1 MSKGYYADPTAWE
14 AIARA
19 DKRPRNNS
27 EAHIDDL
34 HKGADGTCRIGVYHA
49 PGAKTGGNVLKVFRP
64 ERISFAARCLKVLET
79 ERLGETPLHEDTHP
93 SQI

>member
-34 HKGADGTCRIGVYHA
+34 HKGADGTCRTGVYHA
-49 PGAKTGGNVLKVFRP
+49 PGAMTDGSILKVFRP
-64 ERISFAARCLKVLET
+64 ERISFVTRCLKVLGA
-79 ERLGETPLHEDTHP
+79 ERLGETPLHENADT